1 MMGSAKKLVLAFG
14 EYIKRERT
22 TNFSVEKL
30 CKEAGVHPQTFYYC
44 FESKQ
49 DFLTFS
55 LELFFSHLIY
65 SPKEKSI
72 TELNKFYDSIIKMS
86 DKKKDFAENIFFN
99 GPDKEIVNEYFYRY
113 LSNLFSKLSKKLS
126 KENKVILFGAVIGV
140 MLYSSYKGNELDSYL
155 LATKTLD
162 YLE

>member
-1 MMGSAKKLVLAFG
+1 MGSAKKLVLAFG

-86 DKKKDFAENIFFN
+86 DKKKILL
-99 GPDKEIVNEYFYRY
+99 KTYF
-113 LSNLFSKLSKKLS
+113 LMAQTKKL
-126 KENKVILFGAVIGV
+126 
-140 MLYSSYKGNELDSYL
+140 
-155 LATKTLD
+155 
-162 YLE
+162 